1 MALSGNT
8 VFEVQTGGSDTNGGG
23 FVTGASGTDWSQQ
36 ASAQYSFADGQSFG
50 TTNFDSATANFGT
63 DVVGNLIRINGG
75 TGSITADWYQIV
87 SRTSA
92 TRIVLDR
99 STGLTTGTGATFKIG
114 GALATPGMLGHATL
128 LGSNVAQQ
136 KAWIKSGT
144 YTLTSSTDNISGGLL
159 NIGGF
164 AVGVVIEGYQTTR
177 GDRAARPVI
186 SAGSL
191 TGLSN
196 GMIRG
201 AGSRT
206 TKVVNL
212 ECDANNGTNNNAF
225 GAGPLFYRCLAR
237 NAPAGSNGNGFAG
250 GAALRCT
257 AINCNIGFGG
267 GMQAIFCLADTCIV
281 GFSGGGCFIGSIAKG
296 CTTRGFEA
304 SNSRMTNCVA
314 YSCADGYDWT
324 AQLGG
329 PATSTNCISYGNS
342 GFGFRSSANVGGHF
356 LFNCAS
362 GGNTSGNFSSCTE
375 EGSITLTAD
384 PFTNA
389 AGGDF
394 SLNSAA
400 GGGALLKG
408 AGLPAAP
415 GA

>member
-8 VFEVQTGGSDTNGGG
+8 VFEVRTTGSDTNGGG

-36 ASAQYSFADGQSFG
+36 DTAQYSFADGQSFG

-114 GALATPGMLGHATL
+114 GALATPGILGAASL
-128 LGSNVAQQ
+128 LGSNVSLQ

-144 YTLTSSTDNISGGLL
+144 YTLTSATDNISGGPL
-159 NIGGF
+159 NIAGF
-164 AVGVVIEGYQTTR
+164 AVGVVVEGYQTTR
-177 GDRAARPVI
+177 GDRAAKPVI
-186 SAGSL
+186 HAGSV
-191 TGLSN
+191 TSLSN
-196 GMIRG
+196 GVIRG
-201 AGSRT
+201 AGSRSS
-206 TKVVNL
+206 KVANIEINL
-212 ECDANNGTNNNAF
+212 NNGSGNN
-225 GAGPLFYRCLAR
+225 
-237 NAPAGSNGNGFAG
+237 
-250 GAALRCT
+250 
-257 AINCNIGFGG
+257 
-267 GMQAIFCLADTCIV
+267 V
-281 GFSGGGCFIGSIAKG
+281 GFSGNLLTYLCLVRNMTATGGNAFNAAYALRCSAISCANGYGGGRAYYCVADTCVIGFNGATATVGCIAKG
-296 CTTRGFEA
+296 CTTRGFDL
-304 SNSRMTNCVA
+304 SNSQALNCVA
-314 YSCADGYDWT
+314 YNCVDGFDWT
-324 AQLGG
+324 ASLGG
-329 PATSTNCISYGNS
+329 ASYSTNCIAYGNS
-342 GFGFRSSANVGGHF
+342 GRGFWSSGNSGAHF
-356 LFNCAS
+356 TFNCAA
-362 GGNTSGNFSSCTE
+362 GNNTTANFSGCTE
-375 EGSITLTAD
+375 EGSIALTAD